1 MVNILINILFKS
13 WYWTECIL
21 YNAMDKCS
29 TIPPVSVG
37 TSTSS
42 RQPGGQV
49 KKHVSLKLYN
59 INLCQKPD
67 FIHIFHFN
75 FTLCSSPSEP
85 TDIILAK
92 AAMARISCVI
102 MADCSVTWP
111 IIAKALLTNFASNC
125 HKHFQLSV
133 FSNHVA
139 LTERKAF
146 DKSFFLLCSNLFFRN
161 CYNTQ
166 SSRQVEVWYLWRQVS
181 SYELWKFLV
190 KKHPPESLKQSFLK

>member
-1 MVNILINILFKS
+1 M
-13 WYWTECIL
+13 
-21 YNAMDKCS
+21 
-29 TIPPVSVG
+29 
-37 TSTSS
+37 S
-42 RQPGGQV
+42 RAW
-49 KKHVSLKLYN
+49 L
-59 INLCQKPD
+59 
-67 FIHIFHFN
+67 HIFQFN

-85 TDIILAK
+85 TNIILAK

-133 FSNHVA
+133 FSNHGA

-146 DKSFFLLCSNLFFRN
+146 EKCFFLLCSNLFFRN

-166 SSRQVEVWYLWRQVS
+166 SSRQVEVWYLWRRVS
-181 SYELWKFLV
+181 SYELRKFLV